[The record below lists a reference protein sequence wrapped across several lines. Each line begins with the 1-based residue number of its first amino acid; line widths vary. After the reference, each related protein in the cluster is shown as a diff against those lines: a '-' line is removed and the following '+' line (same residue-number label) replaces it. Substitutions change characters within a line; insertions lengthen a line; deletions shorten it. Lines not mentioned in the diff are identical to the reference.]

1 MHGEKYLLK
10 ENKWKEFSAKNTILS
25 APLSV
30 TMRNSVGKA
39 ESYYSYNANNGPAAL
54 LYEWS
59 IYINLF
65 IQYYDLWKTMGAQHH
80 MLWLLWAY

>member
-54 LYEWS
+54 LYE
-59 IYINLF
+59 
-65 IQYYDLWKTMGAQHH
+65 
-80 MLWLLWAY
+80 